1 MNVTLTMEAV
11 STIVPIQLVAMNA
24 LAAMDI

>member
-1 MNVTLTMEAV
+1 MNVTLTMEVV